1 MPDLAEKSAFGE
13 TSLMDKIVVTHFY
26 FTGRQISH
34 RIACSIFFLEIRS
47 FNPFWD
53 VFRMRA
59 YILLSD
65 SSGEN
70 FKLQVFI

>member
-34 RIACSIFFLEIRS
+34 RIACSIFFFLK
-47 FNPFWD
+47 
-53 VFRMRA
+53 
-59 YILLSD
+59 
-65 SSGEN
+65 SGHLIPSGMYSE
-70 FKLQVFI
+70 